1 LWTRCATRSL
11 KGACGVAGTYA
22 CVVVAA
28 AMPPARALK
37 RTATRDSEE
46 PYTEETSRNQ
56 FFVRLLTAD
65 DADWWERDP
74 EAGDFYLS
82 AFLSAARQVTATL
95 AKRAAGYEQ

>member
-1 LWTRCATRSL
+1 VTPKSL
-11 KGACGVAGTYA
+11 TQKKL
-22 CVVVAA
+22 
-28 AMPPARALK
+28 R
-37 RTATRDSEE
+37 E
-46 PYTEETSRNQ
+46 TE